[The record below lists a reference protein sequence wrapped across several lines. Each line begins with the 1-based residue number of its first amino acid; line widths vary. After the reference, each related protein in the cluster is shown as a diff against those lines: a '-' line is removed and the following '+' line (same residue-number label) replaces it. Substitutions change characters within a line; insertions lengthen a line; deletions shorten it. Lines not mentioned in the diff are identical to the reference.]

1 MKKSRFTEE
10 QIATMLNEHRAG
22 VSTVDVCR
30 KYGVSTKTFYGWRAR
45 YGGLVTSEVRRM
57 KALEEEN
64 LKLKRLVANQAID
77 ILALKDVLG
86 KKW

>member
-10 QIATMLNEHRAG
+10 QIATMLNENRAG

-64 LKLKRLVANQAID
+64 SKLKRPEQRRIYRLRETVQHQPN
-77 ILALKDVLG
+77 
-86 KKW
+86 